1 MQSKSFKPP
10 AMRKIVFAAILIF
23 HFLPLAAQKEKKER
37 TPSDNWWT
45 VNAGTQILQ
54 SDVYITAK
62 QPSIGYGSGHTILF
76 RKQNKNPS
84 QLWMGIDFMHHYFGV
99 KKVNE
104 FRVFYES
111 WQLSYLVRLS
121 FPGSARVKPFIDFSA
136 GGRYLVSFTT
146 DNRSYVGVLFRRIV
160 EVFKREEDERIIEN
174 NFRVIK
180 EYGKLNLVGAISG
193 GVLFS
198 EKTSSFRG
206 FNIKGTVNLGTKAR
220 FADYRRIVDDIDTYE
235 YPLQNGSGLY
245 FNLQIG
251 YSF

>member
-1 MQSKSFKPP
+1 MH
-10 AMRKIVFAAILIF
+10 KIVFTAILILP
-23 HFLPLAAQKEKKER
+23 FLPLSAQKKKKER
-37 TPSDNWWT
+37 ILSDTWWT
-45 VNAGTQILQ
+45 INAGTQILQ
-54 SDVYITAK
+54 SDVYLTAK
-62 QPSIGYGSGHTILF
+62 QPSIGYGSGHTLLF

-84 QLWMGIDFMHHYFGV
+84 QVWMGADFMHHYFGV
-99 KKVNE
+99 KNINE

-111 WQLSYLVRLS
+111 WQLAYLVRFS
-121 FPGSARVKPFIDFSA
+121 FPGSDRVKPFIDFSA

-146 DNRSYVGVLFRRIV
+146 DNRSYVGVLFRRFV
-160 EVFKREEDERIIEN
+160 EIFKKEKYDPIIEN
-174 NFRVIK
+174 NFRIIK
-180 EYGKLNLVGAISG
+180 EYGKLNLVGSISG

-198 EKTSSFRG
+198 KKSNPFKG
-206 FNIKGTVNLGTKAR
+206 FSIKGTVNLGTKAR

>member
-1 MQSKSFKPP
+1 MH
-10 AMRKIVFAAILIF
+10 KIIFSIILF
-23 HFLPLAAQKEKKER
+23 LPFLPLAAQKKKKDR
-37 TPSDNWWT
+37 TPSDTWWT
-45 VNAGTQILQ
+45 VNAGTQVLQ

-76 RKQNKNPS
+76 RKQNENPS
-84 QLWMGIDFMHHYFGV
+84 QIWMGLDFMHHYFGV

-111 WQLSYLVRLS
+111 WQLAYLVRLS
-121 FPGSARVKPFIDFSA
+121 FRSNERVKPFIDFSL

-146 DNRSYVGVLFRRIV
+146 DDRSYVGVLFRRIV
-160 EVFKREEDERIIEN
+160 EVFKKEKEERIIDN
-174 NFRVIK
+174 DFRVIK

-198 EKTSSFRG
+198 EKSNPFRG
-206 FNIKGTVNLGTKAR
+206 FSIKGTVNLGTKSR

-235 YPLQNGSGLY
+235 YPLQNGSGIY
-245 FNLQIG
+245 FNLQLG